1 MSIVKKDHVMK
12 DYFSSPVRFADFMNA
27 LFFDGHD
34 IIHPDELHPLDSRE
48 IFIGDFL
55 SKERTHDVIMMWERK
70 DFQAVMALEV
80 QSSVDF
86 TMASRTLLYDA
97 MVYNMQDR
105 RFKNHMLMPVMSVVL
120 FHGEGKWNA
129 VTSLLERVKGPE
141 EIKKKQND
149 WKMRI
154 VDMKEMD
161 ENQLRNEENQM
172 VIRGLKT
179 IWRKDEEG
187 LKKMIITKATA
198 RVVATLTGREDIL
211 EKVKGDEGTVEMYS
225 FWKDAENSGLEK
237 GKQQGKLGLILLQ
250 LRKILGQLTPELEI
264 KLEKSSEESLDT
276 IGIHIL
282 EIHNEEDVLK
292 WL

>member
-1 MSIVKKDHVMK
+1 MKKDHVLK
-12 DYFSSPVRFADFMNA
+12 DFFSYPVRFADFMNA
-27 LFFDGHD
+27 LFFDGHA
-34 IIHPDELHPLDSRE
+34 IIHPCDLHPLDSRE

-70 DFQAVMALEV
+70 DFQAILILEA

-97 MVYNMQDR
+97 LVYNMQDK

-141 EIKKKQND
+141 EIKRKQND
-149 WKMRI
+149 WKMRV

-161 ENQLRNEENQM
+161 ENLLKNEDNKK
-172 VIRGLKT
+172 VISGLKT

-187 LKKMIITKATA
+187 LKKMIITKAVA
-198 RVVATLTGREDIL
+198 RVLATLTGREDIL
-211 EKVKGDEGTVEMYS
+211 EKMKGDGGTVEMYS
-225 FWKDAENSGLEK
+225 FWKDAEKSGMEK

-250 LRKILGQLTPELEI
+250 LKKILGKLTPELEI

>member
-1 MSIVKKDHVMK
+1 
-12 DYFSSPVRFADFMNA
+12 MNA
-27 LFFDGHD
+27 LFFDGHA
-34 IIHPDELHPLDSRE
+34 IIHPCDLHPLDSRE

-70 DFQAVMALEV
+70 DFQAILILEA
-80 QSSVDF
+80 QSCVDF

-97 MVYNMQDR
+97 LVYNMQDK

-129 VTSLLERVKGPE
+129 VTSLLKRVKGSE
-141 EIKKKQND
+141 EIKRKQND
-149 WKMRI
+149 WKMRV

-161 ENQLRNEENQM
+161 ENLLKNEDNKK
-172 VIRGLKT
+172 VISGLKT

-187 LKKMIITKATA
+187 LKKMIITKAVA
-198 RVVATLTGREDIL
+198 RVLATLTGREDIL
-211 EKVKGDEGTVEMYS
+211 EKMKGDGGTVEMYS
-225 FWKDAENSGLEK
+225 FWKDAEKSGMEK
-237 GKQQGKLGLILLQ
+237 GKQQGKLSVVLIQLKKLLG
-250 LRKILGQLTPELEI
+250 KLTPDLEMKI
-264 KLEKSSEESLDT
+264 VNSKEETLDS
-276 IGIHIL
+276 IIIHIF

>member
-1 MSIVKKDHVMK
+1 MKKDHVLK
-12 DYFSSPVRFADFMNA
+12 DFFSYPIHFADFMNA
-27 LFFDGHD
+27 LFFDGHA
-34 IIHPDELHPLDSRE
+34 IIHPSDLHPLDSRE

-70 DFQAVMALEV
+70 DFQAILILEA

-97 MVYNMQDR
+97 LVYNMQDK

-141 EIKKKQND
+141 EIKRKQND
-149 WKMRI
+149 WKMRV

-161 ENQLRNEENQM
+161 ENLLKNEDNKK
-172 VIRGLKT
+172 VISGLKT

-187 LKKMIITKATA
+187 LKKMILTKAVA
-198 RVVATLTGREDIL
+198 RVLATLTGREDIL
-211 EKVKGDEGTVEMYS
+211 EKMKGEEGTMEMYS
-225 FWKDAENSGLEK
+225 FWKDAEKSGMEK

-250 LRKILGQLTPELEI
+250 LKKILGKLTPELEI

>member
-1 MSIVKKDHVMK
+1 MKKDHVLK
-12 DYFSSPVRFADFMNA
+12 DFFSYPVRFADFMNA
-27 LFFDGHD
+27 LFFDGHV
-34 IIHPDELHPLDSRE
+34 IIHPCDLHPLDSRE

-70 DFQAVMALEV
+70 DFQAILILEA

-97 MVYNMQDR
+97 LVYNMQDK

-141 EIKKKQND
+141 EIKRKQND
-149 WKMRI
+149 WKMRV

-161 ENQLRNEENQM
+161 ENLLKNEDNKK
-172 VIRGLKT
+172 VISGLKT

-187 LKKMIITKATA
+187 LKKMILTKAVA
-198 RVVATLTGREDIL
+198 RVLATLTGREDIL
-211 EKVKGDEGTVEMYS
+211 EKMKGEEGTVEMYS
-225 FWKDAENSGLEK
+225 FWKDAEKSGIEK
-237 GKQQGKLGLILLQ
+237 GKQQGKLSVVLIQ
-250 LRKILGQLTPELEI
+250 LK
-264 KLEKSSEESLDT
+264 
-276 IGIHIL
+276 
-282 EIHNEEDVLK
+282 NY
-292 WL
+292 

>member
-1 MSIVKKDHVMK
+1 MKKDHVLK
-12 DYFSSPVRFADFMNA
+12 DFFSYPIRFADFMNA
-27 LFFDGHD
+27 LFFDGYA
-34 IIHPDELHPLDSRE
+34 IIHPCDLHPLDSRE

-70 DFQAVMALEV
+70 DFQAILILEA

-97 MVYNMQDR
+97 LVYNMQDK

-141 EIKKKQND
+141 EIKRKQND
-149 WKMRI
+149 WKMRV

-161 ENQLRNEENQM
+161 ENLLKNEDNKK
-172 VIRGLKT
+172 VISGLKT

-187 LKKMIITKATA
+187 LKKMIITKAVA
-198 RVVATLTGREDIL
+198 RVLATLTGREDIL
-211 EKVKGDEGTVEMYS
+211 EKMKGDGGTVEMYS
-225 FWKDAENSGLEK
+225 FWKDAEKSGMEK

-250 LRKILGQLTPELEI
+250 LKKILGKLTPELEI

>member
-1 MSIVKKDHVMK
+1 MKKDHVLK
-12 DYFSSPVRFADFMNA
+12 DFFSYPVRFADFMNA
-27 LFFDGHD
+27 LFFDGHA
-34 IIHPDELHPLDSRE
+34 IIHPCDLHPLDSRE

-70 DFQAVMALEV
+70 DFQAILILEA

-97 MVYNMQDR
+97 LVYNMQDK

-149 WKMRI
+149 WKMRV

-161 ENQLRNEENQM
+161 ENLLKNEDNKK
-172 VIRGLKT
+172 VISGLKT

-187 LKKMIITKATA
+187 LKKMIITKAVA
-198 RVVATLTGREDIL
+198 RVLATLTGREDIL
-211 EKVKGDEGTVEMYS
+211 EKMKGDGGTVEMYS
-225 FWKDAENSGLEK
+225 FWKDAEKSGMEK

-250 LRKILGQLTPELEI
+250 LKKILGKLTPELEI

>member
-1 MSIVKKDHVMK
+1 MKKDHVLK
-12 DYFSSPVRFADFMNA
+12 DFFSYPIRFADFMNA
-27 LFFDGHD
+27 LFFDGHV
-34 IIHPDELHPLDSRE
+34 IIHPCDLHPLDSRE

-70 DFQAVMALEV
+70 DFQAILILEA

-97 MVYNMQDR
+97 LVYNMQDK

-141 EIKKKQND
+141 EIKRKQND
-149 WKMRI
+149 WKMRV

-161 ENQLRNEENQM
+161 ENLLKNEDNKK
-172 VIRGLKT
+172 VISGLKT

-187 LKKMIITKATA
+187 LKKMIITKAVA
-198 RVVATLTGREDIL
+198 RVLATLTGREDIL
-211 EKVKGDEGTVEMYS
+211 EKMKGDGGTVEMYS
-225 FWKDAENSGLEK
+225 FWKDAEKSGMEK

-250 LRKILGQLTPELEI
+250 LKKILGKLTPELEI

>member
-1 MSIVKKDHVMK
+1 MKKDHVLK
-12 DYFSSPVRFADFMNA
+12 DFFSYPVRFADFMNA
-27 LFFDGHD
+27 LFFDGHA
-34 IIHPDELHPLDSRE
+34 IIHSSDLHPLDSRE

-70 DFQAVMALEV
+70 DFQAILILEA

-97 MVYNMQDR
+97 LVYNMQDK

-141 EIKKKQND
+141 EIKRKQND
-149 WKMRI
+149 WKMRV

-161 ENQLRNEENQM
+161 ENLLKNEDNKK
-172 VIRGLKT
+172 VISGLKI

-187 LKKMIITKATA
+187 LKKMIITKAVA
-198 RVVATLTGREDIL
+198 RVLATLTGREDIL
-211 EKVKGDEGTVEMYS
+211 EKMKGDGGTVEMYS
-225 FWKDAENSGLEK
+225 FWKDAEKSGMEK

-250 LRKILGQLTPELEI
+250 LKKILGKLTPELEI

>member
-1 MSIVKKDHVMK
+1 MMKKDHVLK
-12 DYFSSPVRFADFMNA
+12 DFFSYPIHFADFMNA
-27 LFFDGHD
+27 LFFDGHA
-34 IIHPDELHPLDSRE
+34 IIHPCDLHPLDSRE

-70 DFQAVMALEV
+70 DFQAILILEA
-80 QSSVDF
+80 QSCVDF

-97 MVYNMQDR
+97 LVYNMQDK

-141 EIKKKQND
+141 EIKRKQND
-149 WKMRI
+149 WKMRV

-161 ENQLRNEENQM
+161 ENLLKNEDNKK
-172 VIRGLKT
+172 VISGLKT

-187 LKKMIITKATA
+187 LKKMIITKAVA
-198 RVVATLTGREDIL
+198 RVLATLTGREDIL
-211 EKVKGDEGTVEMYS
+211 EKMRGDGGTVEMYS
-225 FWKDAENSGLEK
+225 FWKDAEKSGIEK
-237 GKQQGKLGLILLQ
+237 GKQQGKLSVVLKL
-250 LRKILGQLTPELEI
+250 
-264 KLEKSSEESLDT
+264 LEKLLGKLKPDLEMKIVNSKEETLDS
-276 IGIHIL
+276 IIIHIF

>member
-1 MSIVKKDHVMK
+1 M
-12 DYFSSPVRFADFMNA
+12 RFADFMNA
-27 LFFDGHD
+27 LFFDGHA
-34 IIHPDELHPLDSRE
+34 IIHPCDLHPLDSRE

-70 DFQAVMALEV
+70 DFQAILILEA

-97 MVYNMQDR
+97 LVYNMQDK

-141 EIKKKQND
+141 EIKRKQND
-149 WKMRI
+149 WKMRV

-161 ENQLRNEENQM
+161 ENLLKNEDNKK
-172 VIRGLKT
+172 VISGLKT

-187 LKKMIITKATA
+187 LKKMTITKAVA
-198 RVVATLTGREDIL
+198 RVLATLTGREDIL
-211 EKVKGDEGTVEMYS
+211 EKMKGDGGTVEMYS
-225 FWKDAENSGLEK
+225 FWKDAENSGLQKGIEK
-237 GKQQGKLGLILLQ
+237 GLKKGLEEGKQQGKLGLILLQ
-250 LRKILGQLTPELEI
+250 LKKILGKLTPELEI

-292 WL
+292 YIYK

>member
-1 MSIVKKDHVMK
+1 MKKDHVLK
-12 DYFSSPVRFADFMNA
+12 DFFSYPMRFADFMNA
-27 LFFDGHD
+27 LFFDGHA
-34 IIHPDELHPLDSRE
+34 IIHPSDLHPLDSRE

-70 DFQAVMALEV
+70 DFQAILILEA
-80 QSSVDF
+80 QSCVDF

-97 MVYNMQDR
+97 LVYNMQDK

-120 FHGEGKWNA
+120 FYGEGKWYA
-129 VTSLLERVKGPE
+129 VTSLLEKMKGE
-141 EIKKKQND
+141 
-149 WKMRI
+149 
-154 VDMKEMD
+154 
-161 ENQLRNEENQM
+161 
-172 VIRGLKT
+172 
-179 IWRKDEEG
+179 
-187 LKKMIITKATA
+187 
-198 RVVATLTGREDIL
+198 
-211 EKVKGDEGTVEMYS
+211 EGTVEMYS
-225 FWKDAENSGLEK
+225 FWKDAEKSGMEK

-250 LRKILGQLTPELEI
+250 LKKILGKLTPELEI

>member
-1 MSIVKKDHVMK
+1 MKKDHVLK
-12 DYFSSPVRFADFMNA
+12 DFFSYPMRFADFMNA
-27 LFFDGHD
+27 LFFDGHV
-34 IIHPDELHPLDSRE
+34 IIHPSDLHPLDSRE

-70 DFQAVMALEV
+70 DFQAILILEA

-97 MVYNMQDR
+97 LVYNMQDK

-141 EIKKKQND
+141 EIKRKQND
-149 WKMRI
+149 WKMRV

-161 ENQLRNEENQM
+161 ENLLKNEDNKK
-172 VIRGLKT
+172 VISGLKT

-187 LKKMIITKATA
+187 LKKMIITKAVA
-198 RVVATLTGREDIL
+198 RVLATLTGREDIL
-211 EKVKGDEGTVEMYS
+211 EKMKGDEGTVEMYS
-225 FWKDAENSGLEK
+225 FWKDAEKSGMEK

-250 LRKILGQLTPELEI
+250 LKKILGKLTPELEI

>member
-1 MSIVKKDHVMK
+1 MKKDHVLK
-12 DYFSSPVRFADFMNA
+12 DFFSYPMRFADFMNA
-27 LFFDGHD
+27 LFFDGHA
-34 IIHPDELHPLDSRE
+34 IIHPCDLHPLDSRE

-70 DFQAVMALEV
+70 DFQAILILEA

-97 MVYNMQDR
+97 LVYNMQDK

-129 VTSLLERVKGPE
+129 VTSLLERVKGPK
-141 EIKKKQND
+141 EIKRKQND
-149 WKMRI
+149 WKMRV

-161 ENQLRNEENQM
+161 ENLLKNEDNKK
-172 VIRGLKT
+172 VISGLKT

-187 LKKMIITKATA
+187 LKKMVLTKAVA
-198 RVVATLTGREDIL
+198 RVLATLTGREDIL
-211 EKVKGDEGTVEMYS
+211 EKMKGKEGTVEMYS
-225 FWKDAENSGLEK
+225 FWKDAEKSGMEK

-250 LRKILGQLTPELEI
+250 LKKILGKLTPELEI

>member
-1 MSIVKKDHVMK
+1 MKKDHVLK
-12 DYFSSPVRFADFMNA
+12 DFFSYPMRFADFMNA
-27 LFFDGHD
+27 LFFDGHV
-34 IIHPDELHPLDSRE
+34 IIHPCDLHPLDSRE

-70 DFQAVMALEV
+70 DFQAILILEA

-97 MVYNMQDR
+97 LVYNMQDK

-141 EIKKKQND
+141 EIKRKQND
-149 WKMRI
+149 WKMRV

-161 ENQLRNEENQM
+161 ENLLKNEDNKK
-172 VIRGLKT
+172 VISGLKT

-187 LKKMIITKATA
+187 LKKMVITKAVA
-198 RVVATLTGREDIL
+198 RVLATLTGREDIL
-211 EKVKGDEGTVEMYS
+211 EKMKGDGGTVEMYS
-225 FWKDAENSGLEK
+225 LWKDAEKSGMEK

-250 LRKILGQLTPELEI
+250 LKKILGKLTPELEI

>member
-1 MSIVKKDHVMK
+1 MKKDHVLK
-12 DYFSSPVRFADFMNA
+12 DFFSYPVRFADFMNA
-27 LFFDGHD
+27 LFFDGHA
-34 IIHPDELHPLDSRE
+34 IIQSSDLHPLDSRE

-70 DFQAVMALEV
+70 DFQAILILEA

-97 MVYNMQDR
+97 LVYNMQDK

-141 EIKKKQND
+141 EIKRKQND
-149 WKMRI
+149 WKMRV

-161 ENQLRNEENQM
+161 ENLLKNEDNKK
-172 VIRGLKT
+172 VISGLKT

-187 LKKMIITKATA
+187 LKKMIITKAVA
-198 RVVATLTGREDIL
+198 RVLATLTGREDIL
-211 EKVKGDEGTVEMYS
+211 KKMKGEEGTVEMYS
-225 FWKDAENSGLEK
+225 FWKDAEKSGMEK

-250 LRKILGQLTPELEI
+250 LKKILGKLTPELEI

>member
-1 MSIVKKDHVMK
+1 MKKDHVLK
-12 DYFSSPVRFADFMNA
+12 DFFSYPMRFADFMNA
-27 LFFDGHD
+27 LFFDGHA
-34 IIHPDELHPLDSRE
+34 IIHPCDLHPLDSRE

-70 DFQAVMALEV
+70 DFQAILILEA

-97 MVYNMQDR
+97 LVYNMQDK

-141 EIKKKQND
+141 EIKRKQND
-149 WKMRI
+149 WKMRV

-161 ENQLRNEENQM
+161 ENLLKNEDNKK
-172 VIRGLKT
+172 VISGLKT
-179 IWRKDEEG
+179 IWRKDE
-187 LKKMIITKATA
+187 
-198 RVVATLTGREDIL
+198 
-211 EKVKGDEGTVEMYS
+211 EGTVEMYS
-225 FWKDAENSGLEK
+225 FWKDAEKSGIEK
-237 GKQQGKLGLILLQ
+237 GKLSVVLKLLEKLLGKLTPDLEM
-250 LRKILGQLTPELEI
+250 KIVNS
-264 KLEKSSEESLDT
+264 KEETLDS
-276 IGIHIL
+276 IIIHIF